1 MSKKIVLSSVLIC
14 IIAVFLTCDMT
25 KKSIQWLPTLDDTT
39 VYGLTK
45 QVGELRKNLE
55 NFQQFQKKGQ
65 RVKANEQMNIL
76 SKGLENLDNYYL
88 PLINSRA
95 HLSSAYKLA
104 LRKDLAKAKE
114 EFTKSQQLILAIKS
128 KASGNVLKDIN
139 GLLLSYG
146 TLEKEFDAPKKN
158 LQPLFIEASGRLADL
173 ISKKVQ

>member
-1 MSKKIVLSSVLIC
+1 MRKQIVLGSLLIVLIM
-14 IIAVFLTCDMT
+14 VYLTCDQV
-25 KKSIQWLPTLDDTT
+25 KKSIQWVPLLDDTT

-45 QVGELRKNLE
+45 QIGELRKNLD

-65 RVKANEQMNIL
+65 RVKANEQMSIL
-76 SKGLENLDNYYL
+76 SKGLENLDTYYL
-88 PLINSRA
+88 PLINARA
-95 HLSSAYKLA
+95 HLSSAYKLT

-114 EFTKSQQLILAIKS
+114 EFTKSQQQILGIKS
-128 KASGNVLKDIN
+128 KATGNVLKDIN

-158 LQPLFIEASGRLADL
+158 LQPIFIEASGRLAEL